1 MRNKTTA
8 AFAADEYREH
18 YLWIDHLDQKQKRA
32 SAFLIMLIG
41 LLYAGEEGNLP
52 LINNHSTR
60 IKNQARQM
68 NQRGN
73 TIFMTGP
80 IPAAAWLRAYERAW
94 LRSDLV
100 AGLTAAAVV
109 VPQAMAYAD
118 IAGLPLAVGLYTAL
132 VPLVVYAVMGTSR
145 PLSVTTTSTLAI
157 LTAVA
162 LHAIAPPGAN
172 DSVLISTTATLA
184 FLVGGILLV
193 ASILR
198 LGIVASFISE
208 PVLVGFKAGVGLVI
222 VVDQV
227 PKLMGVHFDKGH
239 FFHNLVSIVDHLPQ
253 ASVATIL
260 LALAML
266 TLQIGLQRFLPRVP
280 ASLVTV
286 AAGILASSLAGFN
299 RLGIE
304 LVGEVHGGLPAFVLP
319 NISLFPHLWPA
330 AVGIALMSFVEM
342 AAAGR
347 AFRGADEPQPEANR
361 ELLALGLTNLI
372 GGLFQNMPS
381 GGGTSQTAVNRSAGA
396 RSQVAGLVT
405 AVGVVA
411 VLLFLAPLI
420 HLMPQATLAAVVAVS
435 CAGMIHPQEF
445 HAILRT
451 RVMEFSWAIAS
462 LVGVVLLG
470 TLNGILVAVFLSLL
484 ALTYHANRHERSNS
498 CRANGKTRRSGR
510 IRHWHCAGTS
520 DERQADEADAIGVR
534 GDGVRKG
541 AGVLKARATIS
552 WPASEVANWMKRKV
566 RGFLELQTAGR
577 GFDRGRRDQA
587 NPKGCARLSWLKGTQ
602 GPSGEQP
609 LALLDFLVKQ
619 RTKKRSTR
627 SRMILCDSSSL
638 PLVCCVCY
646 TGLIKL
652 LSTSY
657 VAGRHPASA
666 QSSPLTAAFVT
677 IKQMAS
683 AISSGLISRF
693 NCVCGSTLVRMYSSP
708 SARTIGVSVNPG
720 WITLQRTP

>member
-80 IPAAAWLRAYERAW
+80 IPAAAWLGAYERAW

-157 LTAVA
+157 LTAGA

-172 DSVLISTTATLA
+172 DSVLISATATLA

-198 LGIVASFISE
+198 LWIVASFISE
-208 PVLVGFKAGVGLVI
+208 PVLVGFKAGIGLVI

-330 AVGIALMSFVEM
+330 AVGIALMSFIET

-445 HAILRT
+445 RAILRT

-484 ALTYHANRHERSNS
+484 ALTYHANLRPVTVLGRKPGTDVFRPRTAEHPEDQTFPGLLLLKTEGVIHF
-498 CRANGKTRRSGR
+498 ANAQRIGELMSRLVEEHQPQVVVIDCSAIPDFEYTALKMLTEAEQRLRKT
-510 IRHWHCAGTS
+510 
-520 DERQADEADAIGVR
+520 GVSLSL
-534 GDGVRKG
+534 
-541 AGVLKARATIS
+541 AALN
-552 WPASEVANWMKRKV
+552 PEP
-566 RGFLELQTAGR
+566 LELIRNSRLGEVLGRQRMHFNLEEAVRIFQAESAKKGR
-577 GFDRGRRDQA
+577 GEGGGIGRS
-587 NPKGCARLSWLKGTQ
+587 KSGT
-602 GPSGEQP
+602 
-609 LALLDFLVKQ
+609 
-619 RTKKRSTR
+619 T
-627 SRMILCDSSSL
+627 
-638 PLVCCVCY
+638 
-646 TGLIKL
+646 
-652 LSTSY
+652 
-657 VAGRHPASA
+657 
-666 QSSPLTAAFVT
+666 
-677 IKQMAS
+677 
-683 AISSGLISRF
+683 
-693 NCVCGSTLVRMYSSP
+693 
-708 SARTIGVSVNPG
+708 
-720 WITLQRTP
+720 